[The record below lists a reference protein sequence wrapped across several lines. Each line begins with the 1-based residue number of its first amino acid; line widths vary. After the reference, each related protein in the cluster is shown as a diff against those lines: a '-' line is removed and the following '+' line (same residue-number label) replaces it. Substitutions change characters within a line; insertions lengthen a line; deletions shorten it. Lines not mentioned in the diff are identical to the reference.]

1 MLFRS
6 AFALLVEAELLY
18 LAGVRLRQS
27 YLRMLAA
34 GLFGIQAMHLLIME
48 LADLPARAWTPL
60 AALEAVVFYANRA
73 LRKGD
78 LLYGYAGAGLL
89 ALVAGYEA
97 PEAYR
102 AVAWMLLAL
111 GAFACA
117 KVICGCW
124 RRGCSASR
132 RCTC

>member
-1 MLFRS
+1 
-6 AFALLVEAELLY
+6 
-18 LAGVRLRQS
+18 
-27 YLRMLAA
+27 
-34 GLFGIQAMHLLIME
+34 MHLLIVE

-111 GAFACA
+111 GAFAWGWRYRLPDFRMQGYLLA
-117 KVICGCW
+117 GVGLCGAVW
-124 RRGCSASR
+124 EASR
-132 RCTC
+132 PTLAAAAAIGYGLTRSEEHT